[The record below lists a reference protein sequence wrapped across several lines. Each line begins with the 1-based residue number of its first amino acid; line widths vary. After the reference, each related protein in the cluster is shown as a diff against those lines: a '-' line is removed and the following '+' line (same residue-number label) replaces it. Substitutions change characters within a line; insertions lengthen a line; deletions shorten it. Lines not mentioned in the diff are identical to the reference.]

1 MTHTYIMYSHSLLRQ
16 YLREV
21 LESRKAS
28 KKLRVFD
35 FDDTL
40 VRTRSMIH
48 VTSANGERYDL
59 TPAEYAI
66 YAKQPGDSFDYSD
79 FSGLIDPQQI
89 KWTFDILRRIVAKG
103 GETVILTARAEPEP
117 IRKFLA
123 DTGLP
128 SLEVVALG
136 DSNPTRKSD
145 YIAKRIEEDGF
156 TRVEFFDDSYKNVA
170 AVKSLQPNYPGV
182 KIISRHVVHKTGIS

>member
-1 MTHTYIMYSHSLLRQ
+1 MQ
-16 YLREV
+16 
-21 LESRKAS
+21 SRIGE

-48 VTSANGERYDL
+48 VTSSHGDRFDL

-66 YAKQPGDSFDYSD
+66 YTKNPGDVFDYSD

-89 KWTFDILRRIVAKG
+89 RWTFDILRRIVAKG
-103 GETVILTARAEPEP
+103 GETVILTARAEGNP

-128 SLEVVALG
+128 ELEVVALG
-136 DSNPTRKSD
+136 DSNPLKKSD
-145 YIAKRIEEDGF
+145 YIARRIEDDGF
-156 TRVEFFDDSYKNVA
+156 THVEFFDDSYKNVE
-170 AVKSLQPNYPGV
+170 AVRSLQPQYPDV
-182 KIISRHVVHKTGIS
+182 KIVSRHVVHKTGLS